1 MRAGD
6 LARVKGV
13 GFLIRPKEE
22 DEDDDLDHSAHHALP
37 IRDGTVMVIRKD
49 LRDGYIVV
57 LHPVH
62 GIGCLYSTLLEVV
75 QGAEEAA

>member
-1 MRAGD
+1 
-6 LARVKGV
+6 
-13 GFLIRPKEE
+13 
-22 DEDDDLDHSAHHALP
+22 
-37 IRDGTVMVIRKD
+37 MVIRKD

-75 QGAEEAA
+75 QSAEEAA